1 MCTHMTVLLCFELNV
16 SVNVFI
22 SYMNLFVKI
31 TLKMS
36 SVDQTTVKF
45 IVSSIDR
52 NNCSTPS
59 MFLDHF

>member
-1 MCTHMTVLLCFELNV
+1 MH
-16 SVNVFI
+16 
-22 SYMNLFVKI
+22 LFVTVV

-52 NNCSTPS
+52 NKCYNPS
-59 MFLDHF
+59 MYFGHF